1 MPTILI
7 VAGPNG
13 AGKTTFATRWI
24 AQVEQAFEF
33 VNADEI
39 ARLMPATLSQGERDM
54 RAGRFMLGRLE
65 MLLDDGADI
74 VLETTLS
81 SLLYARRIPGW
92 RAKGYE
98 CGLIYLRLPS
108 VEASIA
114 RVAHRVQMGGHSVP
128 EGDLR
133 RRFGRSLGNLPA
145 YKALV
150 DTWEIWDSMDG
161 EPVLAER
168 SPS

>member
-1 MPTILI
+1 M
-7 VAGPNG
+7 
-13 AGKTTFATRWI
+13 
-24 AQVEQAFEF
+24 
-33 VNADEI
+33 ADV
-39 ARLMPATLSQGERDM
+39 PAAERDM
-54 RAGRFMLGRLE
+54 RAGRLMLARLE
-65 MLLDDGADI
+65 SLLDQRADI

-81 SLLYARRIPGW
+81 SLLYARRIPDW

-98 CGLIYLRLPS
+98 CGLIYLRLPT
-108 VEASIA
+108 VEASMA
-114 RVAHRVQMGGHSVP
+114 RVGHRVKMGGHGVP
-128 EGDLR
+128 ERDLR

-150 DTWEIWDSMDG
+150 DTWEIWDSLYG